1 MINVTM
7 CVSMEF
13 MEYLMLN
20 KPPDLDNVYVSNTV
34 IKISLTFIN
43 LAVKTDFKLIF
54 KNISFLPNLKCRG
67 YVYICTFQ

>member
-54 KNISFLPNLKCRG
+54 KNI
-67 YVYICTFQ
+67 